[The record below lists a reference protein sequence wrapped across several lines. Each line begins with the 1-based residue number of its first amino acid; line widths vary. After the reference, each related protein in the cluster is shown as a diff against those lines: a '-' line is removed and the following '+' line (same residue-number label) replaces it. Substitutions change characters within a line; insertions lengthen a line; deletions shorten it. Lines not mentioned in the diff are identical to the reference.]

1 MHRKY
6 TILMALM
13 GLEIGGAETH
23 VVELAKQLNKEGHRI
38 VVASNGGVYVK
49 ELEDV
54 GIKHYKVPLN
64 KRSIRNMR
72 KSYFLLKDI
81 IKKENPDIVHSH
93 ARIPGFVCGLLK
105 KRMNFTFVTT
115 AHWVFYT
122 GMGLKYI
129 TNWGQKVVAVSDDIK
144 DYLIKNY
151 GVDRNNIYVTINGI
165 DTDKFSPKIKG
176 KGIMKEFNITEYD
189 NTLVYVSRMDEDRA
203 LVAKQLIDL
212 APELSKKIKRLRI
225 LIVGGGNV
233 FDKLK
238 AKAEEANA
246 VIGRECITMTGAR
259 TDINELIAVGRVFVG
274 VSRAALE
281 AMAAAKPVIIAGN
294 EGYIGLF
301 KKEKLELAQENNF
314 CCRGCPQSTL
324 LLLEHDII
332 YAMNAIGNVQRGELG
347 EYGRKVIFQN
357 YSVNKMASD
366 CIMAYDDAWDENK
379 GRCHKVLMSGYYGFN
394 NSGDDAILLSIHAN
408 MRKLNQKTKITV
420 LANNPL
426 QTKQKYGVD
435 VVYRYNIF
443 SVIKAIKNC
452 DVLISGGGSLLQDR
466 TSTRSIV
473 YYLSIIKCAKLF
485 GKKVMLYANGIGPV
499 TKPKNRRL
507 VKNVVNKVDI
517 VTLREENSL
526 DELRNMGVDNP
537 NAYVT
542 ADPVFTLD
550 SITHQKAEKILREQG
565 IPMDKPIVGVS
576 VRNWKD
582 VDKFISD
589 FAVLC
594 DRVHN
599 ELNRN
604 IVFIPMQVPNDINIS
619 RMVQSRMKS
628 ESFILRDDATPFE
641 TMGIIGLMDFV
652 MSMRLHTLIF
662 AAKQRIPLIGFSYDP
677 KIDFYL
683 KEFSMP
689 SGGDV
694 DKYNIDDAFRKIK
707 AMIENREAYVEK
719 LDEAV
724 RGLERLAEKN
734 EDYLVELLEG

>member
-93 ARIPGFVCGLLK
+93 ARIPGFICGLLK

-151 GVDRNNIYVTINGI
+151 GVDRNDIFVTINGI

-233 FDKLK
+233 FDELK
-238 AKAEEANA
+238 AKAEKTNA
-246 VIGRECITMTGAR
+246 SIGRECITMTGAR
-259 TDINELIAVGRVFVG
+259 TDINELIAVGKVFVG

-301 KKEKLELAQENNF
+301 TKEKLELAQENNF
-314 CCRGCPQSTL
+314 CCRGCPQSTT

-332 YAMNAIGNVQRGELG
+332 YTMNAIGNVQRGELG

-507 VKNVVNKVDI
+507 VKNVVNKADI
-517 VTLREENSL
+517 ITLREENSL
-526 DELRNMGVDNP
+526 DELRSMGVNNP
-537 NAYVT
+537 NSYVT

-550 SITHQKAEKILREQG
+550 SITRQKAEKILREQG

-582 VDKFISD
+582 VDKFITD

-594 DRVHN
+594 DRVHD
-599 ELNRN
+599 ELHRN
-604 IVFIPMQVPNDINIS
+604 IVFIPMQVPNDINMS
-619 RMVQSRMKS
+619 RLVQSRMKS

-694 DKYNIDDAFRKIK
+694 DNYNIEDAFRKIK

>member
-64 KRSIRNMR
+64 KRSLRNMR

-301 KKEKLELAQENNF
+301 KKEKLELAEENNF

-550 SITHQKAEKILREQG
+550 SITQQKAEKILREQG

-628 ESFILRDDATPFE
+628 GSFILRDDVTPFE

>member
-38 VVASNGGVYVK
+38 VIASNGGVYVK

-93 ARIPGFVCGLLK
+93 ARIPGFICGLLK

-129 TNWGQKVVAVSDDIK
+129 TNWGQKVIAVSDDIK

-151 GVDRNNIYVTINGI
+151 GVDRNNIFVTINGI

-212 APELSKKIKRLRI
+212 APQLSKKIKRLRI
-225 LIVGGGNV
+225 IIVGGGNV

-238 AKAEEANA
+238 AKSLETNA
-246 VIGRECITMTGAR
+246 SIGRECVTMTGAR
-259 TDINELIAVGRVFVG
+259 TDINELIAVGKVFVG

-314 CCRGCPQSTL
+314 CCRGCPQSTA

-550 SITHQKAEKILREQG
+550 GVTRQKAEKILSEQG

-582 VDKFISD
+582 VDKFITD

-599 ELNRN
+599 ELDRN

-619 RMVQSRMKS
+619 RVVQSKMKS

-662 AAKQRIPLIGFSYDP
+662 AARQRIPLIGFSYDP

-694 DKYNIDDAFRKIK
+694 DNYNIEDAFRKIK

-724 RGLERLAEKN
+724 GGLERLAGKN
-734 EDYLVELLEG
+734 EDYLVELLEE